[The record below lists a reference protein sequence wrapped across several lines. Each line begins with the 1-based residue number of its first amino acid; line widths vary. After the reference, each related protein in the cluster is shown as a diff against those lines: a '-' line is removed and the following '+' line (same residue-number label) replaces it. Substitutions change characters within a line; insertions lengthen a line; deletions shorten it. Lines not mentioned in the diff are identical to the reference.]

1 MRLTP
6 EQEAKLGAERTAKY
20 NAHQEWIMG
29 NGGKRLDWFGAD
41 LSRADL
47 SGANLSRANLYEA
60 NLYEADL
67 SGANLSR
74 ANLYEA
80 NLYEANLYGADLS
93 RANLYGA
100 NLSRANLSR
109 ANHIIS
115 CYACGYLV
123 FAFYFDSITHVKA
136 GCHTFTLAEAEA
148 YWTGKQGR
156 EEAMAALRFIKEMA
170 ELKGWGKEAAE

>member
-41 LSRADL
+41 LSR
-47 SGANLSRANLYEA
+47 
-60 NLYEADL
+60 ADL

-148 YWTGKQGR
+148 YWGGKQGR
-156 EEAMAALRFIKEMA
+156 EEAMAALRFIREMA
-170 ELKGWGKEAAE
+170 ELKGWEKETTE

>member
-41 LSRADL
+41 LSR
-47 SGANLSRANLYEA
+47 
-60 NLYEADL
+60 ADL

>member
-47 SGANLSRANLYEA
+47 SGANLSR
-60 NLYEADL
+60 
-67 SGANLSR
+67 
-74 ANLYEA
+74 A

-148 YWTGKQGR
+148 YWGGKQGR
-156 EEAMAALRFIKEMA
+156 EEAMAALRFIREMA
-170 ELKGWGKEAAE
+170 ELKGWEKETTE